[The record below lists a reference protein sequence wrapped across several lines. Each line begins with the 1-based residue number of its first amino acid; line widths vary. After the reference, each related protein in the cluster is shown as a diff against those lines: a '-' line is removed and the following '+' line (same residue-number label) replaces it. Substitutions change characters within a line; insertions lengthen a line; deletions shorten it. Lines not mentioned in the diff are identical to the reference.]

1 MRRRD
6 LLVGTAA
13 TAVAPGVAVADE
25 AVEVDMRLVL
35 AVDVSRSVDADEY
48 ALQKD
53 GYARAF
59 TDPRIVDAISSGPLR
74 RIGVCYVEWAGA
86 QMQRTPLDW
95 TLADGPKA
103 CAEIAARIAAL
114 PYDAHRWTGV
124 GAAMLYAAA
133 RLEASPFRSKRM
145 VIDVSGDGRNN
156 NGPAADL
163 VRDQLVARGI
173 TINGLPIMG
182 DAPNFGSPPDRDLD
196 RWYEENVIGGPGAF
210 VIAAQG
216 FGDFARAVRQKL
228 IREISA
234 LPAGLSHA

>member
-6 LLVGTAA
+6 LLVGAA
-13 TAVAPGVAVADE
+13 AAAAPGVAAAE
-25 AVEVDMRLVL
+25 AGVEVDMRLVL

-59 TDPRIVDAISSGPLR
+59 TDPRVVDAISGGPLR
-74 RIGVCYVEWAGA
+74 RIGVCYVEWAGT

-95 TLADGPKA
+95 TLADGTRA
-103 CAEIAARIAAL
+103 CADIAARIAEL
-114 PYDAHRWTGV
+114 PYDAHRWTAV
-124 GAAMLYAAA
+124 GAAMLYAGA
-133 RLEASPFRSKRM
+133 RLDASPFRSKRM
-145 VIDVSGDGRNN
+145 VIDISGDGRNN

-163 VRDQLVARGI
+163 ARDQLVARGV

-182 DAPNFGSPPDRDLD
+182 DSPNFGSPPDRELD

-216 FGDFARAVRQKL
+216 YGDFARAVRQKL

-234 LPAGLSHA
+234 LPSPVNRA